1 MKKKKRFLSLFI
13 CLFYVVTCLISPI
26 SVDASTPNYNV
37 TVAVGDPSGNVS
49 MTAGETLTFGV
60 YDYSMVPTMLKASG
74 YNSDFLDVRISDKG
88 VKSDYHEYSVSLV
101 AKKPY
106 FAQVTLS
113 LQANPNIAGWS
124 KNLYVCVGSAPETPA
139 PTATPTAKP
148 TNTPSIKYYITAYGN
163 QGKFSDGN
171 GNYYSN
177 FTSLSNEIVLPI
189 PKADGWTF
197 TKYQV
202 TSGKANIDYTY
213 NTSGEIVSA
222 KVKPLELSEMVL
234 RSVFTVKATP
244 TPTVNPSA
252 SPRVTST
259 PKVTATPRVTSTPKV
274 TATPRVTSTPTPTPV
289 PTEEPEVVK
298 SITLNAN
305 QGVYSNGDSVNK
317 LNYGEL
323 DLNTPIKVEVPSY
336 NGYKFTGYKLVSGLA
351 YVKYDTGSDGSIE
364 SARVTPLDFN
374 DIILIASY
382 VKDAVEPEPSVKP
395 DNITV
400 TLDANGGTYGGSSTL
415 SLSTY
420 KAGEYFELTSGLVP
434 TREGYTFEG
443 WVSNIATTNIS
454 KSGASSY
461 SVVCYEDATLYAQ
474 WKEIVK
480 PTETP
485 VITSTPVV
493 TETPSVTST
502 PIATSTPVVTSTPNV
517 TTSPSVTATP
527 DPLAN
532 SKVKNEAKLLTD
544 VASSTVTQ
552 GCKSFKIAV
561 LRDGDGA
568 ISYKSSNTNVATVSD
583 NGTISV
589 KNPGV
594 VTITVTVAETE
605 KYKGATKS
613 FKITVKPKTV
623 KVSSVKAGS
632 KKATVKINKVSGASY
647 YMVQVSTSKN
657 FSKPK
662 TYKISSKSSSKVISK
677 LKKGKKYY
685 FRVCACK
692 TSGQSVL
699 KSKWSTVKSVKVK

>member
-26 SVDASTPNYNV
+26 SVDASTPDYNV
-37 TVAVGDPSGNVS
+37 TVAIGDNSGNVS

-113 LQANPNIAGWS
+113 LQANTNIAGWS
-124 KNLYVCVGSAPETPA
+124 KNLYVCVGNAPETPA
-139 PTATPTAKP
+139 PIATPTAKP

-171 GNYYSN
+171 GNYYSD
-177 FTSLSNEIVLPI
+177 FTSLSDEIVLPI

-202 TSGKANIDYTY
+202 TSGRANIDYTY

-234 RSVFTVKATP
+234 RSVFTAKATP

-259 PKVTATPRVTSTPKV
+259 PKVTTTPRVTEV
-274 TATPRVTSTPTPTPV
+274 PTPTPV
-289 PTEEPEVVK
+289 PTEEPEVFR

-305 QGVYSNGDSVNK
+305 QGVYSNGDFVNK
-317 LNYGEL
+317 FNYGEV
-323 DLNTPIKVEVPSY
+323 DLNTSIKVEVPKY

-351 YVKYDTGSDGSIE
+351 YVKYDTGSDGYIE
-364 SARVTPLDFN
+364 SAHVTPLDFN

-382 VKDAVEPEPSVKP
+382 VKDVVEPEPSVKP

-443 WVSNIATTNIS
+443 WVSNIATTNIT

-461 SVVCYEDATLYAQ
+461 SVVCYEDAILYAQ

-485 VITSTPVV
+485 VVTSTPVITETPSITSTPTV
-493 TETPSVTST
+493 
-502 PIATSTPVVTSTPNV
+502 TSTPVVTSTPNV

-527 DPLAN
+527 IPVEKKD
-532 SKVKNEAKLLTD
+532 AKLLTD
-544 VASSTVTQ
+544 VASKTVTQ
-552 GCKSFKIAV
+552 GCESFKIAT
-561 LRDGDGA
+561 LTDSDGVV
-568 ISYKSSNTNVATVSD
+568 SYKSSNTNVATVSKD
-583 NGTISV
+583 GTISV
-589 KNPGV
+589 KNSGV
-594 VTITVTVAETE
+594 ATITVTVAETE
-605 KYKGATKS
+605 KYKGDTKS

-632 KKATVKINKVSGASY
+632 KKATIKINKVSGASY

-699 KSKWSTVKSVKVK
+699 KSKWSATKSVKVK

>member
-49 MTAGETLTFGV
+49 MTVGTDLKFHV
-60 YDYSMVPTMLKASG
+60 YDYTIVDSMLQITG
-74 YNSDFLDVRISDKG
+74 YSENLLDVTVQDLGISG
-88 VKSDYHEYSVSLV
+88 RCRDYLV
-101 AKKPY
+101 TIKAKKSA
-106 FAQVTLS
+106 FNQITLV
-113 LQANPNIAGWS
+113 LRPNPNIGAWS
-124 KNLYVCVGSAPETPA
+124 KNLYIMASNPSTTPTPTA
-139 PTATPTAKP
+139 KPTAKPTATPTAKPTATPTAKP
-148 TNTPSIKYYITAYGN
+148 TNTPIIKYYITAYGN
-163 QGKFSDGN
+163 QGKFSDGS

-177 FTSLSNEIVLPI
+177 FTSLSDEVVLPI

-222 KVKPLELSEMVL
+222 KVRPLSLSDLAL
-234 RSVFTVKATP
+234 RSVFTVKSTP
-244 TPTVNPSA
+244 TPTVSPS
-252 SPRVTST
+252 ST
-259 PKVTATPRVTSTPKV
+259 PRVTATPRVTQS
-274 TATPRVTSTPTPTPV
+274 PTPTPV

-305 QGVYSNGDSVNK
+305 QGIYSNGDFVNK
-317 LNYGEL
+317 FNYGEV
-323 DLNTPIKVEVPSY
+323 DLNTSIKVEVPKY

-351 YVKYDTGSDGSIE
+351 YVKYDTGSDGYIE
-364 SARVTPLDFN
+364 SAHVTPLDFN

-443 WVSNIATTNIS
+443 WVSNIATTNIT

-461 SVVCYEDATLYAQ
+461 SVVCYEDAILYAQ

-493 TETPSVTST
+493 TETPSITST
-502 PIATSTPVVTSTPNV
+502 PTVTSTPVVTSTPNV

-527 DPLAN
+527 IPVEKKD
-532 SKVKNEAKLLTD
+532 AKLLTD

-561 LRDGDGA
+561 SRDGDGA

-589 KNPGV
+589 KKPGV
-594 VTITVTVAETE
+594 VTIIVTVAETE

-657 FSKPK
+657 FSKSK

>member
-26 SVDASTPNYNV
+26 SVDASTPDYNV
-37 TVAVGDPSGNVS
+37 TVAVGGNSGNVG

-171 GNYYSN
+171 GNYYSD
-177 FTSLSNEIVLPI
+177 FTSLSDEIVLPI

-234 RSVFTVKATP
+234 RSVFTVKSTP
-244 TPTVNPSA
+244 TPTVSPS
-252 SPRVTST
+252 STPRVTAT
-259 PKVTATPRVTSTPKV
+259 PKVTQS
-274 TATPRVTSTPTPTPV
+274 PTLTPV

-305 QGVYSNGDSVNK
+305 QGVYSNGDFVNK
-317 LNYGEL
+317 LNYSEV
-323 DLNTPIKVEVPSY
+323 DVNTPIKVEVPKY

-461 SVVCYEDATLYAQ
+461 SVVCYEDAILYAQ

-493 TETPSVTST
+493 T
-502 PIATSTPVVTSTPNV
+502 STPNV
-517 TTSPSVTATP
+517 TTSPSVTGTP
-527 DPLAN
+527 EPLA
-532 SKVKNEAKLLTD
+532 SPKVKNDAKLLTD

-561 LRDGDGA
+561 SRDGDGA

-692 TSGQSVL
+692 TFEQSVL
-699 KSKWSTVKSVKVK
+699 KSKWSATKSVKVK